1 MVFFSQDFF
10 DLLSNEGQ
18 GVMRRLDV
26 VTVKGSEVPIG
37 IYTYDALQDQIFKQD
52 GQNRPSLNRG
62 MTASTKGGGGAGGGS
77 SAPPP
82 PGTPNNF
89 GASGA
94 SSKNNTPMPG
104 ASASGPLSP
113 LPSQKAAPLLPAIT
127 EALGLPVLGTTPNNN
142 NGGGSGTPSGTGTQS
157 RVKTLFVLYDA

>member
-1 MVFFSQDFF
+1 LIFVFMVVFSQDFF

-62 MTASTKGGGGAGGGS
+62 STKGG
-77 SAPPP
+77 APPP

-104 ASASGPLSP
+104 AGASGHLSP
-113 LPSQKAAPLLPAIT
+113 LPSQKAAPLLPALT
-127 EALGLPVLGTTPNNN
+127 EALGLPVLGTTPNN
-142 NGGGSGTPSGTGTQS
+142 GGGSGTPSGTCTYS
-157 RVKTLFVLYDA
+157 RVVTLCAV